1 MKKIIYIF
9 LLTLLSFGLQAQ
21 DYSSK
26 NKKAI
31 AAYESALQNYQLL
44 YYDKAEENLKT
55 ALKQDEFFVEAYYLL
70 AGVYTQKKDTT
81 NMLNTLQTC
90 VDKCGGTHLWTRY
103 KLAYEEYNLGKYK
116 EAFANLQHFKRAEEM
131 HSSSTLSKVEQMN
144 LDDLFEKTTKALEPR

>member
-1 MKKIIYIF
+1 MRKIAYILISVF
-9 LLTLLSFGLQAQ
+9 LSLNVLSQE
-21 DYSSK
+21 YSSK

-31 AAYESALQNYQLL
+31 AAYETALQNYQLL
-44 YYDKAEENLKT
+44 YYDKAEDNLKT

-103 KLAYEEYNLGKYK
+103 KLAYEEYNLGKHSQTCNISNVQK
-116 EAFANLQHFKRAEEM
+116 KCTHPQHFPKLNR
-131 HSSSTLSKVEQMN
+131 
-144 LDDLFEKTTKALEPR
+144 

>member
-70 AGVYTQKKDTT
+70 AGVYTQKKGHNQYAQHTS
-81 NMLNTLQTC
+81 
-90 VDKCGGTHLWTRY
+90 
-103 KLAYEEYNLGKYK
+103 NL
-116 EAFANLQHFKRAEEM
+116 R
-131 HSSSTLSKVEQMN
+131 
-144 LDDLFEKTTKALEPR
+144 